1 MLEGAL
7 SLEVVDV
14 VGGTRDSLVGVVIYN
29 SGLVIT
35 FHSSF
40 IILTAP
46 HLELTSLRVQG
57 IIIKVHPAGDC
68 DPHTELVGDCLVLV
82 DPHSGH
88 LLQHSLSAK
97 CVEAV
102 DLQLW
107 IPDVFQNFR
116 RLVHFLEIGN
126 LSLINEIIQSRQI
139 FRNKSSFLY
148 KFLFYFIVFL

>member
-116 RLVHFLEIGN
+116 RLVHFLEIGY
-126 LSLINEIIQSRQI
+126 LSSINEIIQSRQI
-139 FRNKSSFLY
+139 FRNKFFINS
-148 KFLFYFIVFL
+148 YFIVFL